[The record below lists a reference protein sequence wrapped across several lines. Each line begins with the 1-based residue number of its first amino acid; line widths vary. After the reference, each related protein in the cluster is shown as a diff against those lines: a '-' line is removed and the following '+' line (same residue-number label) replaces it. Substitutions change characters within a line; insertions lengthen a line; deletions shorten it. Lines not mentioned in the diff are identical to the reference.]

1 MSLTLKSPDSSDSS
15 TGSSANTIDPPPH
28 ADSSTERLLAIA
40 SHMSTPS
47 PQKPA
52 VTCHV
57 LDTSTGKPAPDIPCT
72 LSRFLKLTDGT
83 PSSSCFE
90 VARAFTNADGRVT
103 AWEMRQK
110 GAAGRL
116 DVEEGFTYKIR
127 FDTWEHF
134 GGETFFP
141 YVEVVFTVK
150 EAGEGAHYHVPLLL
164 SPYSYSTY
172 RGS

>member
-1 MSLTLKSPDSSDSS
+1 MSLTPDVPEIS
-15 TGSSANTIDPPPH
+15 TSTSDPPLTH
-28 ADSSTERLLAIA
+28 ADTPADTPAERLLTIA
-40 SHMSTPS
+40 SHMSIPA
-47 PQKPA
+47 PKKPA

-57 LDTSTGKPAPDIPCT
+57 LDTSTGKPAPNIPCT
-72 LSRFLKLTDGT
+72 LSRFLRLTDGT

-90 VARAFTNADGRVT
+90 VARAFTNADGRVA

-110 GAAGRL
+110 GTAGRL
-116 DVEEGFTYKIR
+116 DVEEGSTYKIR

-150 EAGEGAHYHVPLLL
+150 EAGEGAHYHIPLLL

>member
-1 MSLTLKSPDSSDSS
+1 MSSDK
-15 TGSSANTIDPPPH
+15 PP
-28 ADSSTERLLAIA
+28 
-40 SHMSTPS
+40 
-47 PQKPA
+47 

-57 LDTSTGKPAPDIPCT
+57 LNTTLGKPAPGIPCT
-72 LSRFLKLTDGT
+72 LSRFLKTSDGT
-83 PSSSCFE
+83 PSSSFE
-90 VARAFTNADGRVT
+90 VARALTNPDGRVT

-110 GAAGRL
+110 GVAGRL
-116 DVEEGFTYKIR
+116 DLQEGFTYKIR
-127 FDTWEHF
+127 FDTWEYF

-150 EAGEGAHYHVPLLL
+150 DPAEHYHIPLLL

>member
-1 MSLTLKSPDSSDSS
+1 MSPTPNSSPDPNCTPTNTPTAPS
-15 TGSSANTIDPPPH
+15 T
-28 ADSSTERLLAIA
+28 RLASIA
-40 SHMSTPS
+40 AHMSV
-47 PQKPA
+47 QKPA

-57 LDTSTGKPAPDIPCT
+57 LDTSTGKPAVGIPCT
-72 LSRFLKLTDGT
+72 LSRFLKLSDGS

-90 VARAFTNADGRVT
+90 VARALTNEDGRV
-103 AWEMRQK
+103 AVWEMRQK
-110 GAAGRL
+110 GAAARL

-127 FDTWEHF
+127 FETWEHF